1 MNEKEEP
8 HALVEIWGFVF
19 LSGEQNFSALVT
31 VFVKTAFYHL
41 WQHSSHSPQRERLDE
56 GDLLS
61 LPKAMS

>member
-41 WQHSSHSPQRERLDE
+41 WQHSSHSPHTERGGTDKLVC
-56 GDLLS
+56 
-61 LPKAMS
+61 P